1 MGLQTIQFETVSL
14 AEVGSGTITAFLYL
28 GTTLVATL
36 SSITENG
43 TLRGRYTG
51 TTLDV
56 AAGTYRVVIK
66 FDGYTVN
73 EPTEQV
79 VLLFTTGTYIVSSGV
94 AGDATAA
101 NQTTIINLINNYIS
115 SALAGIE
122 FTPGVI
128 MNFPSTLNIGDSYT
142 DETNS
147 SIHVFIRDANDAP
160 ITAVGDFDFTDPEFQ
175 PEVVITQ
182 SGLTGRVKA
191 TVTYVDPG
199 AAESYLNVEI
209 PSSQSRRA
217 SPGAATVQCILR
229 WVDAGGK
236 VLAQKTL
243 SMQSVTWNEM
253 V

>member
-1 MGLQTIQFETVSL
+1 MGLQTIQFETISL
-14 AEVGSGTITAFLYL
+14 AEVGSGTVTAFLYS

-56 AAGTYRVVIK
+56 PAATYRVVIK
-66 FDGYTVN
+66 FNGITIS
-73 EPTEQV
+73 EPTQQV
-79 VLLFTTGTYIVSSGV
+79 VLLLATGTYVVSSGV

-101 NQTTIINLINNYIS
+101 NQDTIIGLINNYAS

-128 MNFPSTLNIGDSYT
+128 MNFPTTLNIGDSYT
-142 DETNS
+142 DATNS
-147 SIHVFIRDANDAP
+147 SIHVFIRDANDVP
-160 ITAVGDFDFTDPEFQ
+160 ITSVGDFDFLDAEFE

-182 SGLTGRVKA
+182 SGTVGRVKA
-191 TVTYVDPG
+191 TVSYVDPG

-229 WVDAGGK
+229 WVDTDGK

-243 SMQSVTWNEM
+243 SMQAVTWNEM